1 MDRVGAKPLQGLRER
16 EKCLRERKKDLKGG
30 KQGDKGIQESL
41 RGREMAWE
49 ANRMISKIM
58 TSALKGKHMV

>member
-1 MDRVGAKPLQGLRER
+1 MGRVGAKPLQGLQER
-16 EKCLRERKKDLKGG
+16 QKCLRERKKDLKGG